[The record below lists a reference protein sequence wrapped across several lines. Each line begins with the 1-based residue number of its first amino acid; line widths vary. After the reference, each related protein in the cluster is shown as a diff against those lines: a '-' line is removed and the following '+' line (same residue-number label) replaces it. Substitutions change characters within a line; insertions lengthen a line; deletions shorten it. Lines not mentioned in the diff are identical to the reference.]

1 MLLFYFHT
9 HAKNSWKEAS
19 VARFLSEQC
28 QGDALYIFILTWSYC
43 GVLCALS
50 SLTYESQIFK
60 RVNMSQKPLQLDLYV
75 LFRPFCQSIH
85 LPAITRNSPGELR
98 TCLGSLGSVCLLL
111 IHFSMAPKL
120 PTDPSTKIIKSAFTH
135 YSGPGQCITSAN
147 NPRLLCNFDNIV
159 FI

>member
-9 HAKNSWKEAS
+9 HAKISWKEAS

-60 RVNMSQKPLQLDLYV
+60 RVNMSQKPL
-75 LFRPFCQSIH
+75 
-85 LPAITRNSPGELR
+85 
-98 TCLGSLGSVCLLL
+98 
-111 IHFSMAPKL
+111 
-120 PTDPSTKIIKSAFTH
+120 
-135 YSGPGQCITSAN
+135 
-147 NPRLLCNFDNIV
+147 
-159 FI
+159 